1 MMARKGLVLV
11 FTGNGKG
18 KTTAALGLGLRAWGH
33 GMRVLCLQFIKGAFP
48 TGESAACRK
57 LDGFELRSMGLGL
70 IRDTGPDSLAPHREA
85 ARQAFFEAEKATK
98 SPSWDMVILD
108 EIFCALQLGL
118 LPVEDLE
125 RLIRERLSEQHLV
138 LTGRGAPRTICDMA
152 DLVTDMKCVKHPY
165 EQGVAAQPGIEF

>member
-1 MMARKGLVLV
+1 MTRKGLVFV
-11 FTGNGKG
+11 FTGDGKG

-57 LDGFELRSMGLGL
+57 LDGFELRSLGLGL
-70 IRDTGPDSLAPHREA
+70 IRDKSPGALAPHREA
-85 ARQAFFEAEKATK
+85 AREAFLEAEKAVK
-98 SPSWDMVILD
+98 SPEWDVVILD
-108 EIFCALQLGL
+108 EVFCALQLGL
-118 LPVEDLE
+118 LSEEDLR

-138 LTGRGAPRTICDMA
+138 LTGRDAPRTICDMA

-165 EQGVAAQPGIEF
+165 DHGVAAQPGIEF